1 MRKVDEL
8 LRSIDP
14 ARNPVDEPD
23 EALLSR
29 IVARPRAATATR
41 GETRGVSRR
50 KWLLAGMAVVSA
62 AAIGFVA
69 SDMFGTTAQPAYAV
83 TPRLL
88 KYASTEQPASGVL
101 EEIAARTQKLT
112 PNIPA
117 DGSQRFVQDS
127 WSLSTRIDGIQVTS
141 AVIPERRTTWKKPD
155 GSEKWT
161 VQTQKPQFQ
170 SDKQR
175 EVWED
180 AGSVGAIPEK
190 YSDSSGPADMSD
202 ERNHEAPTDP
212 RAMRRWLALG
222 YETHGPGETFDSVAE
237 RLLDRSFS
245 PEQRAALPRALK
257 NVPGIDYR
265 GKTTDRAGRTGDA
278 FSLTS
283 AYGGLPKLQ
292 TLVFDP
298 DDGSLLSY
306 EEELISDAGKLNVR
320 IPAVTLYVSYLID
333 A

>member
-8 LRSIDP
+8 FRSIDP
-14 ARNPVDEPD
+14 AQNPVDEPD
-23 EALLSR
+23 EALLGR
-29 IVARPRAATATR
+29 IMALPRATTVTR
-41 GETRGVSRR
+41 GEIRGMSRR
-50 KWLLAGMAVVSA
+50 KWLLAGTAVVTA

-83 TPRLL
+83 TPRPL
-88 KYASTEQPASGVL
+88 KYTSTEQPASGVL
-101 EEIAARTQKLT
+101 EEIAARTEKLAPDT
-112 PNIPA
+112 PA
-117 DGSQRFVQDS
+117 GGSQQFVQDS

-175 EVWED
+175 EVWKD
-180 AGSVGAIPEK
+180 AGSVGATPEK

-222 YETHGPGETFDSVAE
+222 YETQGPGETFDSVSE

-245 PEQRAALPRALK
+245 PEQRAALLRALK

-265 GKTTDRAGRTGDA
+265 GKTKDRAGRTGDA
-278 FSLTS
+278 FSVTS

-298 DDGSLLSY
+298 EDGSLLSY
-306 EEELISDAGKLNVR
+306 EEELVSNAGKLNVKT
-320 IPAVTLYVSYLID
+320 PAVTLYVSYLID